1 MRYFFICIVFIFSA
15 CDYITRKSDAEEKTI
30 EKIPIARVNE
40 VFLYQEDLNPLLAEA
55 TSVED
60 SISITN
66 RFINSWVRKQL
77 ILDKAEEVIDINR
90 AEIERKVQDYR
101 YALTT
106 FEFKKK
112 YVSENLDVNVEE
124 SEIQEYYQNNL
135 DNFLLN
141 QNIVRCRYI
150 QVPKDAPRFS
160 KIRRTISSSKPKDI
174 RELNSYCFQ
183 FASNYN
189 LEDSIWLNFDDI
201 VLNTPLKSIPNKIQ
215 FLKNNKMVET
225 QDSLFKYLLYIKEYK
240 IQDQLSPI
248 EFVRDQIQNIIIN
261 KRKVTLSKELE
272 NKIYE
277 EGVEQNSFEIFTD

>member
-1 MRYFFICIVFIFSA
+1 MRNLLIGLILSFTA
-15 CDYITRKSDAEEKTI
+15 CDFITKKSLDQEKPV
-30 EKIPIARVNE
+30 ERIPIARVNE
-40 VFLYQEDLNPLLAEA
+40 VFLYQEDLNSLLAEA
-55 TSVED
+55 TSVDD

-66 RFINSWVRKQL
+66 RYINSWVRKQL
-77 ILDKAEEVIDINR
+77 ILDKAEEVIDVNR

-112 YVSENLDVNVEE
+112 YISENLNVTVTEP
-124 SEIQEYYQNNL
+124 EIEEYYQKNL
-135 DNFLLN
+135 DNFSLN

-150 QVPKDAPRFS
+150 QVPKDAPKIS
-160 KIRRTISSSKPKDI
+160 KIRKNISSSKPKDLQ
-174 RELNSYCFQ
+174 ELNSYCFQ

-215 FLKNNKMVET
+215 FLRNNKMVET
-225 QDSLFKYLLYIKEYK
+225 QDSLFKYILYIKEYK
-240 IQDQLSPI
+240 IQDQLSPL
-248 EFVRDQIQNIIIN
+248 EFVRDQIQNIIVN
-261 KRKVTLSKELE
+261 KRKVALSKELE